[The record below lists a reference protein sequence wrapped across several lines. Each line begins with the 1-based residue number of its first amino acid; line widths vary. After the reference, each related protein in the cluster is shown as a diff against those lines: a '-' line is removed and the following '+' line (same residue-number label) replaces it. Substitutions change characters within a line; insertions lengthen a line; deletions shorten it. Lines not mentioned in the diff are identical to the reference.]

1 MRDEEIDRGPLNL
14 LAPAIAPPPELEDRV
29 VGALSGRGLLRAERS
44 PRLFLAVAAAAM
56 LAGFLAGV
64 AIGRRE
70 PSTAPAAAADR
81 FVLFLEP
88 LPRRSVA
95 MPPMSAR
102 GSPSTGPGRRRS
114 ATPDAR
120 LPERSSGTAR
130 GSSASRLQ
138 PATSPPAPWAA
149 SSSSPPAITRTP
161 SRSRANAPTPGTA
174 GRSWCV
180 RSTRPDS

>member
-1 MRDEEIDRGPLNL
+1 MHDEEIDRGPLDS

-70 PSTAPAAAADR
+70 PSTAPAPAANR

-88 LPRRSVA
+88 LPEEIRGDASHEPARVA
-95 MPPMSAR
+95 EYRAWAKKVRDSGRAIAGEKLRDGARVVGQQVAAGDVSAGAVGGYFVISAR
-102 GSPSTGPGRRRS
+102 DYE
-114 ATPDAR
+114 DALSIAR
-120 LPERSSGTAR
+120 ECPHARHGGTIVVR
-130 GSSASRLQ
+130 
-138 PATSPPAPWAA
+138 
-149 SSSSPPAITRTP
+149 AID
-161 SRSRANAPTPGTA
+161 PT
-174 GRSWCV
+174 
-180 RSTRPDS
+180 